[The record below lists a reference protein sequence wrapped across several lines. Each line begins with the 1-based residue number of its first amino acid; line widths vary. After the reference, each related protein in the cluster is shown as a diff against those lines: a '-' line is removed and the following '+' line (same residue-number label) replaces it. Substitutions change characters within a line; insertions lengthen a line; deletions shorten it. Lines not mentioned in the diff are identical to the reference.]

1 MTSVFIASCFNH
13 LPPSLFLSD
22 ARLQT
27 IRGAGHY
34 VYADQPEDFNNRV
47 LEACSKVDWNQTSG
61 QKKEEGKK
69 KTGSTF
75 AAHVKTQVHLLLNWG
90 ENRRCFSKTR

>member
-13 LPPSLFLSD
+13 PPPLPPLILSD

-34 VYADQPEDFNNRV
+34 VYADQPEDFNNKV

-61 QKKEEGKK
+61 WKKKEK
-69 KTGSTF
+69 KTRSPF
-75 AAHVKTQVHLLLNWG
+75 AAHVKTQVHLPLNG
-90 ENRRCFSKTR
+90 G

>member
-13 LPPSLFLSD
+13 PPPHPPPLILSD

-34 VYADQPEDFNNRV
+34 VYADQPEDFNNKV
-47 LEACSKVDWNQTSG
+47 LEACSKVD
-61 QKKEEGKK
+61 
-69 KTGSTF
+69 
-75 AAHVKTQVHLLLNWG
+75 
-90 ENRRCFSKTR
+90 

>member
-13 LPPSLFLSD
+13 PPTPTPLILSD

-34 VYADQPEDFNNRV
+34 VYADQPEDFNNKV
-47 LEACSKVDWNQTSG
+47 LEACSKVD
-61 QKKEEGKK
+61 
-69 KTGSTF
+69 
-75 AAHVKTQVHLLLNWG
+75 
-90 ENRRCFSKTR
+90 